1 MAAATRR
8 GTESDAVSESDT
20 ERESARS
27 MWRLYGEY
35 GRPNAF
41 YAIVGVVGTTLARLA
56 GLVPAVVIGL
66 TIDAVFLDQR
76 PFRLPFVPSE
86 WIPEADLSQ
95 LWLAVALV
103 VGASVFGAAISWVQ
117 NWGWN
122 AFAQRVQHALRV
134 DTYDAMQAL
143 DMTFFDE
150 KRTGEVMSI
159 LSNDV
164 NQLESFLNDGISS
177 ALRITV
183 MVGGIG
189 VIMAGLNPQLA
200 LVSLLPLP
208 ALAAFTYLFVT
219 TIRPKYAAM
228 RQSVGALNSR
238 LENNLGGIEVIKTE
252 HAESYE
258 SERVRE
264 SSQGYFDAN
273 WDAITTRIKFFPG
286 LEVISGVG
294 FAVTFA
300 VGGYWVLV
308 GAPPFL
314 SGVMSE
320 GDFVTFAILVQ
331 QFIWPM
337 AQFGQIINLFQRA
350 EASADRVYGLLSR
363 EEREVDGENTDAPPL
378 DVREG
383 RVAFENVTFGY
394 GRESEGA
401 VLEAI
406 DFDAEGGDFVG
417 IVGPTGAGKSTLLK
431 LLPRLYDVRK
441 SGALSSQSES
451 RRDSDDADEGV
462 VTIDGQDVSAVSA
475 ASLRR
480 AIGYVSQEPFLFY
493 GTVEENIA
501 YGTFDVT
508 DREIEAAARAAEAHE
523 FITNLPDGYDT
534 VVGERGVKL
543 SGGQRQRV
551 VIARTICKDPAI
563 LVLDE
568 ATSHVDTETEAL
580 IQRGLS
586 RLAAGKT
593 TFAIAHRLST
603 IKRADQI
610 LVLDDGRIAER
621 GTHEEL
627 LAREGLYANLWRVQA
642 GEVEDLPTEFVERA
656 IARTA
661 RIEAADLEADLG
673 GEN

>member
-8 GTESDAVSESDT
+8 GTETDAESES
-20 ERESARS
+20 ESKPESARS
-27 MWRLYGEY
+27 MWRLYAEY
-35 GRPNAF
+35 GRPNAV
-41 YAIVGVVGTTLARLA
+41 YAIVGVLGTTFARLS
-56 GLVPAVVIGL
+56 GLLPAIVIGL
-66 TIDAVFLDQR
+66 TIDAVFLDRR
-76 PFRLPFVPSE
+76 PFRLPLVPTG
-86 WIPEADLSQ
+86 WIPTADLSQ
-95 LWLAVALV
+95 LWLAVSIV
-103 VGASVFGAAISWVQ
+103 VGATVFGAAISWVQ

-134 DTYDAMQAL
+134 DTYDAMQTL

-177 ALRITV
+177 ALRIVV
-183 MVGGIG
+183 MIGGIG
-189 VIMAGLNPQLA
+189 VLMAWLNPGLA
-200 LVSLLPLP
+200 LVALVPIP

-228 RQSVGALNSR
+228 RASVGALNSR

-252 HAESYE
+252 HAEAYE

-286 LEVISGVG
+286 LEIISGIG
-294 FAVTFA
+294 FAITFA

-308 GAPPFL
+308 GAPPLL
-314 SGVMSE
+314 SGVMSPGE
-320 GDFVTFAILVQ
+320 FVTFMIYTQ

-363 EEREVDGENTDAPPL
+363 EEREAESTDAAL
-378 DVREG
+378 DVSDG
-383 RVAFENVTFGY
+383 AVTFENVTFGY
-394 GRESEGA
+394 GRESESNDESDT

-406 DFDAEGGDFVG
+406 DFDADGGDFVG

-431 LLPRLYDVRK
+431 LLVRLYEV
-441 SGALSSQSES
+441 
-451 RRDSDDADEGV
+451 DEGV
-462 VTIDGQDVSAVSA
+462 VEIDGQDVSEVSA

-493 GTVEENIA
+493 GTIKENIA
-501 YGTFDVT
+501 YGTFDAS
-508 DREIEAAARAAEAHE
+508 DEEIEAAARAAEAHE
-523 FITNLPDGYDT
+523 FITNLPEGYDT

-551 VIARTICKDPAI
+551 AIARTVCKDPSI

-580 IQRGLS
+580 IQRSLS

-603 IKRADQI
+603 IKKADLI
-610 LVLDDGRIAER
+610 LVLDEGRIVER

-627 LAREGLYANLWRVQA
+627 LARDGLYANLWRVQA
-642 GEVEDLPTEFVERA
+642 GEVEDLPREFVERA

-661 RIEAADLEADLG
+661 RIEAADPTGFG
-673 GEN
+673 GEG